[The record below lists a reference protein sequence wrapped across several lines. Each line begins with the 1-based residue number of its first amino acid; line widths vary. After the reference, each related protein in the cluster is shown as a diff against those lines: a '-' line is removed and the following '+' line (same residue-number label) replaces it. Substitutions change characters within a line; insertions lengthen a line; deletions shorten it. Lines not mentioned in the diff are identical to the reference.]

1 MVKLNTKPSPKPKK
15 LTAKK
20 KKELLTKLETTVH
33 NVANKGLYFVS
44 GTKQTFYKVIDSKN
58 KRITYTDISVEEAAD
73 AIKEILNKATI
84 KDHAV
89 LIKQLNLTVAKH
101 QKGIDK
107 LIMDLRFYKHSIE
120 VTKDFEK
127 MAIMEAREQDA
138 YGKYLYLKDEYISS
152 LFINR
157 THYSHSITNIATF
170 R

>member
-1 MVKLNTKPSPKPKK
+1 MVKSNTKPSLKPKK

-20 KKELLTKLETTVH
+20 KKELLTKLETTVN

-44 GTKQTFYKVIDSKN
+44 GSKQSFYKVIDSKN
-58 KRITYTDISVEEAAD
+58 RRITYTDISIEEAAD
-73 AIKEILNKATI
+73 AIKDILNKASI

-89 LIKQLNLTVAKH
+89 LIKQLNLTVSKH

-107 LIMDLRFYKHSIE
+107 LIMDLRFYKHSLE
-120 VTKDFEK
+120 VTEDFDK
-127 MAIMEAREQDA
+127 MCIIEAREQDA

-152 LFINR
+152 LYINR
-157 THYSHSITNIATF
+157 THYSKGVTNIATF

>member
-157 THYSHSITNIATF
+157 THYSHGITNIATF

>member
-1 MVKLNTKPSPKPKK
+1 
-15 LTAKK
+15 
-20 KKELLTKLETTVH
+20 
-33 NVANKGLYFVS
+33 
-44 GTKQTFYKVIDSKN
+44 
-58 KRITYTDISVEEAAD
+58 
-73 AIKEILNKATI
+73 LNKATI

-157 THYSHSITNIATF
+157 THYSHGITNIATF